1 MVETVQRR
9 LEGKVAIVTGGASG
23 IGRAVAA
30 RFVREGANVVVA
42 DRSGRRAAE
51 AVDAMTPGVAVAV
64 KADVSVDGDAR
75 RIVEAAVERFG
86 GLDVLANIAG
96 VVVPGTVLEASED
109 DFDRT
114 FAVNVKGGFLCSK
127 YAVPELRRRGGGS
140 ILFIG
145 STTGIEGTAGQLV
158 YGASKAA
165 VLNMVRTLA
174 LDHGADGIRVNCV
187 CPGPT
192 RTPPMTTFLEASGI
206 QERELVSRVALGQRL
221 AEPDEVASAFCFLAS
236 HEASFV
242 TGHALVVDGGLLAG
256 WYRDD
261 TT

>member
-1 MVETVQRR
+1 MVRAVERR

-30 RFVREGANVVVA
+30 RFLGEGAAVVVA

-51 AVDAMTPGVAVAV
+51 AVEALAPDGVGASAV

-75 RIVEAAVERFG
+75 RVVEHAVATFG
-86 GLDVLANIAG
+86 GLDILANIAG
-96 VVVPGTVLEASED
+96 VVLPGTVLDTTEE

-127 YAVPELRRRGGGS
+127 HAVPELRRRGGGS

-145 STTGIEGTAGQLV
+145 STTGIEGTAGQLA

-174 LDHGADGIRVNCV
+174 LDHGGDGIRVNCV

-192 RTPPMTTFLEASGI
+192 RTPPMAAFLDASGL
-206 QERELVSRVALGQRL
+206 QESDLVNRVALGQRL
-221 AEPDEVASAFCFLAS
+221 AEPDEVAAAFCFLAS
-236 HEASFV
+236 DDASFV

-256 WYRDD
+256 RPPQ
-261 TT
+261 